1 MARSHLPH
9 SNTFLHCD
17 TPEKKMSDKIKKKK
31 SLEHER
37 VHVECKWCVQGRWGV
52 GVRLSVSMHE
62 GFFMRGFFGFKWRG
76 LAGTLRFL
84 TCWWGVEV
92 CEPCWPW
99 WVGGGGGEVRG
110 RGLEATWSKVMAAAF
125 KSDRLKVHYV
135 VSVGKVLIRRERSP
149 LTAYTNSPHVLYWI
163 NRPTVKDNTISYCF
177 ALFVFGGPHHIS
189 SFWLIFLWEQLVY
202 SVMGGEKIINIW
214 PH

>member
-1 MARSHLPH
+1 MRSRAVGGGGAPL
-9 SNTFLHCD
+9 C
-17 TPEKKMSDKIKKKK
+17 EYA
-31 SLEHER
+31 
-37 VHVECKWCVQGRWGV
+37 WGFIY
-52 GVRLSVSMHE
+52 E
-62 GFFMRGFFGFKWRG
+62 GFFWLQMKRACRHAQIFNLLVGGGGVRAM
-76 LAGTLRFL
+76 LAM
-84 TCWWGVEV
+84 V
-92 CEPCWPW
+92 
-99 WVGGGGGEVRG
+99 GGGGEVRG

-202 SVMGGEKIINIW
+202 SVMGGKKNNKYLTSLIL
-214 PH
+214 